1 VLNPQ
6 RRKGTPHPHAT
17 HKPHRLSHRT
27 VRPQSK
33 HPIACCVRRGHA
45 PARCTDR
52 STGSRRPPEGSTP
65 PARSVTGTRAMARI
79 PLWRR
84 AAVACG
90 PRCMSP
96 RRGGPAAAA
105 DGGRVRARWGSTV
118 RGPCPLGGRRS
129 VSAGRSTRCDR
140 PLCSS
145 ACAAASFLLEQHE
158 GFQSST
164 RATRQLAV
172 FVVQCRT
179 TICIVLFFY
188 LYINYYYHVERC

>member
-1 VLNPQ
+1 MLNPQ

-33 HPIACCVRRGHA
+33 HPSVLRA
-45 PARCTDR
+45 ARPR
-52 STGSRRPPEGSTP
+52 AGSLHGPEHGIPPPPEGSTP